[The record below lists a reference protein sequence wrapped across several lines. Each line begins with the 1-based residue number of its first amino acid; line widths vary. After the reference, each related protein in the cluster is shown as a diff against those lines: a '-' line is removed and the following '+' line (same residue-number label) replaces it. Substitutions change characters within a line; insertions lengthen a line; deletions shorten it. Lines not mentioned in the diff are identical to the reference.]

1 MDLRETGLQA
11 RHPWE
16 IARWRFFYAVLQ
28 RHGLLTHTRA
38 VLDGGAG
45 DAWFATQLLQH
56 LPADAAVHCWDSEY
70 TPELMASMAK
80 ELPERIA
87 LSPQQPQEQF
97 DLLTLLDVL
106 EHVPDDR
113 AFLGQLVAQRLAP
126 GGFALIS
133 VPAWQSLYTEHDH
146 FLHHCRRYSP
156 DQGVA
161 VLQSA
166 GLDVLEQGGLFHSLV
181 LPRALQKLKELALPP
196 RGAHSPG
203 IHWRGGKLLTQG
215 VVALLSADNALSH
228 WVARSGFGQN
238 AATLPGL
245 SWYALAR
252 KPLLQPAAKV

>member
-16 IARWRFFYAVLQ
+16 VARWRFFHAVLQ
-28 RHGLLTHTRA
+28 RHGVLAHTRA

-56 LPADAAVHCWDSEY
+56 LPSDATVNCWDLEY
-70 TPELMASMAK
+70 TPDLMAKMA
-80 ELPERIA
+80 ETLPARIA
-87 LSPQQPQEQF
+87 LSPEQPAGQF

-126 GGFALIS
+126 GGVALIS
-133 VPAWQSLYTEHDH
+133 VPAWQLLYTEHDH

-156 DQGVA
+156 EMGMA
-161 VLQSA
+161 VLTGA
-166 GLDVLEQGGLFHSLV
+166 GLEVLEQGGLFHSLLV
-181 LPRALQKLKELALPP
+181 PRALQKLKELAIAPQ
-196 RGAHSPG
+196 AEHQPG

-215 VVALLSADNALSH
+215 VLAMLQIDNALSH
-228 WVARSGFGQN
+228 WAAKSGFGHT
-238 AATLPGL
+238 AAPLPGL

-252 KPLLQPAAKV
+252 KPLLETLARA